1 MPLEIE
7 IDQSSDV
14 PVYRQVVEK
23 IASLVRAGK
32 LKPGDRVPP
41 ERELAKQLVVA
52 RGTITK
58 AYEELTRSG
67 ILDVTQGRGSFV
79 SSRQDVIPSGR
90 KERAI
95 ELITALVNEVGALRF
110 SLREI
115 KSMVDLVILERET
128 RQEHFHVAAIDCSPE
143 ALNLFC
149 RQLKFLSWI
158 PITTILL
165 DDLAAGPAPEKRLA
179 DFDLVITTVAHYSE
193 VLGMAQGLKDRLVQ
207 VVISPSQET
216 IINLASLKPSQ
227 TLGILCEGQSFL
239 SAIRQKLEDLSITN
253 RVDHLVYPRDAAQLE
268 EFVSDKDVLIVPPG
282 FTAALDRATASIVA
296 AFTEG
301 GGKIIP
307 FDYQVERGS
316 LVHLEDR
323 INSLKE
329 R

>member
-1 MPLEIE
+1 MSFDIE
-7 IDQSSDV
+7 IDQAGDI

-23 IASLVRAGK
+23 ITSLVRAGT
-32 LKPGDRVPP
+32 LQPGDRLPP
-41 ERELAKQLVVA
+41 ERELAKQLAVA

-58 AYEELTRSG
+58 AYEDLARSG

-95 ELITALVNEVGALRF
+95 ELINAMIKEVGSLRF

-115 KSMVDLVILERET
+115 KSMVDLAVLERET
-128 RQEHFHVAAIDCSPE
+128 RLEHFHVAAIDCSPE
-143 ALNLFC
+143 ALSIFC

-165 DDLAAGPAPEKRLA
+165 DELAANPDPEKRLA
-179 DFDLVITTVAHYSE
+179 GFDLVITTVTHYSE
-193 VLGMAQGLKDRLVQ
+193 VLGMAQRLKDRMVQ

-216 IINLASLKPSQ
+216 IISLAGIKPSQ
-227 TLGILCEGQSFL
+227 VLGILCEGQSFL
-239 SAIRQKLEDLSITN
+239 AAIRQNLEDLGIAN
-253 RVDHLVYPRDAAQLE
+253 RAEHLPYPREIERLG
-268 EFVSDKDVLIVPPG
+268 EFTADKDVLIVPPG
-282 FTAALDRATASIVA
+282 FTASLDRPTAPLVA
-296 AFTEG
+296 ALTER

-307 FDYQVERGS
+307 FDYQIERGS
-316 LVHLEDR
+316 LVYLEER